1 MFAVPLN
8 LKVTKT
14 PDENF
19 FYFFDIPSNTSFE
32 YMDSLKLSVD
42 KFMIGKMEMLK
53 KMVSKEKLVMT
64 FEHGFV
70 SRKNSELIAKIKNL
84 NPYTIDWSN
93 IPDYLTREDFL
104 AIAKG
109 SLISESFLV
118 WFKSPKNDTK
128 SHS

>member
-109 SLISESFLV
+109 GLISESFSV

-128 SHS
+128 SLS